1 MWIKQNQCSTFSNS
15 NENKMLCFSFCFFL
29 LAKLGC
35 IVLQAIKN
43 PPEASLHY
51 PNELKFLEVGE
62 FYMT

>member
-1 MWIKQNQCSTFSNS
+1 
-15 NENKMLCFSFCFFL
+15 MLFFFLFFL